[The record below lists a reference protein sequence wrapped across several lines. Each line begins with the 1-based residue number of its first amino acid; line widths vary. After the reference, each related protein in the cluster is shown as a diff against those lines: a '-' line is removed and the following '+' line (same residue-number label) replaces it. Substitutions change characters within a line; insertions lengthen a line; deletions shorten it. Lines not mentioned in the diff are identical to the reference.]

1 MRSITRDHPPFQTTC
16 PKQRCPPLL
25 VFALPSCKHNTSVE
39 AFVLLSPDSF
49 ASSVER
55 VLEGCYSPFPCRKP
69 VKTYGSK
76 FTSLRRSSPRSGRE
90 SGCGRECGRSSSTSA
105 SATSSERYPA
115 QTAELVRSAIPPLP
129 PLVIA
134 HITTSSACAY
144 SQGRRGRTHRLLQTS
159 PHPYVYCY
167 GPCFGIT
174 SMLLSSPKCTHSIGP
189 CYRNCWPGISV
200 PASRSISRNV
210 LPRILNPPNYLTLS
224 CYNSAMVHQL
234 RATFL

>member
-1 MRSITRDHPPFQTTC
+1 MIPLRKLSDRPSSVVSILNAQFLGLIDRQPHGSYDTRSITRDHPPFQTTC
-16 PKQRCPPLL
+16 PKQRPPLL

-39 AFVLLSPDSF
+39 AFVLLSPDSLVNP
-49 ASSVER
+49 VER
-55 VLEGCYSPFPCRKP
+55 VSEDCYSPFPCRKP
-69 VKTYGSK
+69 VKTYRSK

-144 SQGRRGRTHRLLQTS
+144 SQGG
-159 PHPYVYCY
+159 
-167 GPCFGIT
+167 
-174 SMLLSSPKCTHSIGP
+174 
-189 CYRNCWPGISV
+189 
-200 PASRSISRNV
+200 
-210 LPRILNPPNYLTLS
+210 
-224 CYNSAMVHQL
+224 
-234 RATFL
+234 